1 MKEQTPTTEATRQFC
16 SSCYR
21 ERPTEGGALVLC
33 ANGSKRWKCVTC
45 LAKSRPTKPAK
56 KK

>member
-1 MKEQTPTTEATRQFC
+1 MKEQTPTTEASRQFC